1 MNPAEIRRDRRP
13 NRSGNEARRRATLL
27 FGALLA
33 LVVGCTP
40 AEVPAPL
47 EPEPVLLLTGPPIR
61 EGAYTRDDAE
71 SSSRLLMESEELLAG
86 GEVEEALARAAQV
99 ESMYPQSPGSSLA
112 LWIRARA
119 LAELEI
125 WADAES
131 AAESFAELVVDD
143 PTAVGQAYLLR
154 AQVRRQGNLPG
165 AIEAVF
171 EIPLSSGEAELLA
184 ADALA
189 EAWASGFA
197 TPELRDLI
205 DEAPRHPRLLP
216 VFLAELAVRRY
227 LNGDLA
233 EASALAEEALGFA
246 PGAAVVA
253 QAQAVLDGEIVGR
266 LEVSANIGGLLP
278 VDGSPSIS
286 RLAQEIREGI
296 EVALAIDEGEFSRP
310 IRFLP
315 IEDAVDPARAADAVV
330 GFEEE
335 GLAGLLG
342 PLQEASLEA
351 AARARRGLLPILSPT
366 ARLLPQGVEGVYS
379 LNGIDP
385 AAGEALA
392 ALVLSREIREVVAI
406 HPSSSEM
413 EEEFR
418 WFREAFARGGGT
430 ITRVLN
436 YPPGSTGFRDQMA
449 EIVRLNPRAL
459 VLILPPEDVELLA
472 PQIAFYGVDDLA
484 DLMLFGNPSW
494 TSERILQSVQARSTE
509 GVFAVTSWVGQGEF
523 GPGWDGFVEAY
534 EQHFQRSLRSPTP
547 ALGFDAARL
556 LLRSAREGG
565 GTPEGTLAALERIQG
580 FPGATGFLSVVNGR
594 VQRSFVPVRVENRRL
609 VLLTP

>member
-1 MNPAEIRRDRRP
+1 MNPAEIRRDPRP
-13 NRSGNEARRRATLL
+13 NGSEDEARRRATLL
-27 FGALLA
+27 AGALFA
-33 LVVGCTP
+33 VVVGCTP
-40 AEVPAPL
+40 AEAPAPVQ
-47 EPEPVLLLTGPPIR
+47 PEPVLLTGPPIR
-61 EGAYTRDDAE
+61 EGAYTRAEAE

-119 LAELEI
+119 LTELEV

-131 AAESFAELVVDD
+131 AAEAFAELVADD
-143 PTAVGQAYLLR
+143 PSAVGQAYLLR
-154 AQVRRQGNLPG
+154 AQVRREGNLPG

-171 EIPLSSGEAELLA
+171 EIPMGSGEPELLT
-184 ADALA
+184 ADGLA

-205 DEAPRHPRLLP
+205 DEAPSHPRLLP

-227 LNGDLA
+227 LTGDLT
-233 EASALAEEALGFA
+233 EASALAEEALGLA
-246 PGAAVVA
+246 PGAAVA
-253 QAQAVLDGEIVGR
+253 ARAQAVLDGDIVGR
-266 LEVSANIGGLLP
+266 LEVSASIGGLLP
-278 VDGSPSIS
+278 VDGSPSLS
-286 RLAQEIREGI
+286 RLAREIREGI
-296 EVALAIDEGEFSRP
+296 EVALTIDEGEFSRP

-315 IEDAVDPARAADAVV
+315 IEDAVEPARAADAVV
-330 GFEEE
+330 AFEEE

-342 PLQEASLEA
+342 PLQETSLEA
-351 AARARRGLLPILSPT
+351 AARARRTLLPILSPT

-385 AAGEALA
+385 GAGEALA

-430 ITRVLN
+430 IIRVLN

-484 DLMLFGNPSW
+484 DLMLFGNQSW

-509 GVFAVTSWVGQGEF
+509 GVFAITSWVGEGEF
-523 GPGWDGFVEAY
+523 GPGWDAFVEAY

-594 VQRSFVPVRVENRRL
+594 VQRSFVPVRIENRRL